1 MNKKKQEINIVNL
14 FPTPVGQSNIGRNFT
29 DDELTFIKHQ
39 RTNTSTGNLISAE
52 SNLLDKIEMFDIRNR
67 IQERLD
73 AYYNFIFSPKTKTE
87 IYITQ
92 SWANYTDTGQ
102 FHHPHSHSNSYIS
115 GVLYI
120 QTLKDDSITFIRP
133 NVHTPV
139 LHIEAVEHNSWNSH
153 AWWLPAN
160 SGELLLFPSTLT
172 HEVKIRDNPGTRISI
187 AFNTFLR
194 GDIGNCENRTGL
206 TLT

>member
-1 MNKKKQEINIVNL
+1 MNKETQEINIVNL
-14 FPTPVGQSNIGRNFT
+14 FPTPIGQSNIGRNFT
-29 DDELTFIKHQ
+29 DDELTFIKNQ
-39 RTNTSTGNLISAE
+39 KKYTSTGNLMSAE

-67 IQERLD
+67 IQGILD
-73 AYYNFIFSPKTKTE
+73 AYYNYIFSPKTKTE
-87 IYITQ
+87 IYITE

-102 FHHPHSHSNSYIS
+102 FHHPHNHSNSYIS

-120 QTLKDDSITFIRP
+120 QTIKDDSIFFIRP
-133 NVHTPV
+133 PLQMPFLHVEPV
-139 LHIEAVEHNSWNSH
+139 EQNLWNSKS
-153 AWWLPAN
+153 WWLPAN

-187 AFNTFLR
+187 SFNTFLR
-194 GDIGNCENRTGL
+194 GNIGNSETRTGL